1 MGPVLFRNKFTLSAL
16 ILEKWNETKYIIS
29 CSFNVVLKRFGQ
41 VVSPYVLTFI
51 ILRTEAGTEA
61 VHRCTLGRFR
71 GPNSSMVKE
80 DFHPKNRPNRPFFYS
95 LVKIGNSR
103 CSTDIERPKNPI
115 NNLQGSPRPCCT
127 SARAPKNKSSS
138 LLTCKTWEAS
148 PDDTPSFTC
157 YLTRRRR

>member
-1 MGPVLFRNKFTLSAL
+1 M
-16 ILEKWNETKYIIS
+16 KWNETKYIIS

-115 NNLQGSPRPCCT
+115 NNLQGSPLPPPPHHFSNVPSLIQLRWKYRGILDAK
-127 SARAPKNKSSS
+127 SWDFSNKRSES
-138 LLTCKTWEAS
+138 CI
-148 PDDTPSFTC
+148 PGPV
-157 YLTRRRR
+157 R

>member
-1 MGPVLFRNKFTLSAL
+1 M
-16 ILEKWNETKYIIS
+16 KWNETKYIIS

-115 NNLQGSPRPCCT
+115 NNLQGSPLPPPPPP
-127 SARAPKNKSSS
+127 AGPQKVNS
-138 LLTCKTWEAS
+138 LVCDAWRFQDRHCFNFGCHVQCRLVV
-148 PDDTPSFTC
+148 PSC
-157 YLTRRRR
+157 LKP